1 MTIPHAGALH
11 PFRFHTDDPT
21 ASLPSRSSPPLSC
34 GGSVFVQPET
44 TMPTIIMYYD
54 APTMPS
60 DAGGVTAHLISGL
73 VAQGLPDE
81 VGGRN
86 CK

>member
-1 MTIPHAGALH
+1 M
-11 PFRFHTDDPT
+11 
-21 ASLPSRSSPPLSC
+21 
-34 GGSVFVQPET
+34 QPET